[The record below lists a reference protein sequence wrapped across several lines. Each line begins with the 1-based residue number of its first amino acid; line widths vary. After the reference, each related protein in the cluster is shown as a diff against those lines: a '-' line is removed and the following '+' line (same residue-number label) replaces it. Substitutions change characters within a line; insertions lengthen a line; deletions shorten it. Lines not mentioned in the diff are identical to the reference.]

1 MLPCSLPLKCK
12 KDMAEQDIRED
23 QMTITNTVGYLRGL
37 KGKDSVLVAPS
48 SLMTQIGIL
57 HTSFSLSPGGQY
69 ELPYKSGLIMIQN
82 SNRSHEKA
90 VATLYGSGNGTVIVP
105 SSTIQFFSE
114 EIGKVCVFN
123 NGENTKYIIKNT
135 RNESQN
141 LIITFIE

>member
-1 MLPCSLPLKCK
+1 
-12 KDMAEQDIRED
+12 MAEQDIRED
-23 QMTITNTVGYLRGL
+23 QMTVVSSVDYVRGM
-37 KGKDSVLVAPS
+37 KGKDSVLIIPS
-48 SLMTQIGIL
+48 SLMTQRGIL
-57 HTSFSLSPGGQY
+57 HKSLSLSPGEQY

-141 LIITFIE
+141 IIITFIE

>member
-1 MLPCSLPLKCK
+1 
-12 KDMAEQDIRED
+12 MAEQDIRED
-23 QMTITNTVGYLRGL
+23 QMTVVSSVDYVRGL
-37 KGKDSVLVAPS
+37 KGKDSVLVTPS
-48 SLMTQIGIL
+48 SLMTQRGIL
-57 HTSFSLSPGGQY
+57 HTSFSLSPGEQY

-135 RNESQN
+135 RAESQN

>member
-1 MLPCSLPLKCK
+1 MYRS
-12 KDMAEQDIRED
+12 MAEQDIRED

>member
-1 MLPCSLPLKCK
+1 
-12 KDMAEQDIRED
+12 MAEQDIRED

-141 LIITFIE
+141 IIITFIE

>member
-1 MLPCSLPLKCK
+1 
-12 KDMAEQDIRED
+12 MAEQDIRED

-48 SLMTQIGIL
+48 SLMTQLGIL

>member
-1 MLPCSLPLKCK
+1 
-12 KDMAEQDIRED
+12 
-23 QMTITNTVGYLRGL
+23 
-37 KGKDSVLVAPS
+37 
-48 SLMTQIGIL
+48 MTQIGIL

-141 LIITFIE
+141 F

>member
-1 MLPCSLPLKCK
+1 
-12 KDMAEQDIRED
+12 
-23 QMTITNTVGYLRGL
+23 
-37 KGKDSVLVAPS
+37 
-48 SLMTQIGIL
+48 
-57 HTSFSLSPGGQY
+57 
-69 ELPYKSGLIMIQN
+69 MIQN

-141 LIITFIE
+141 FRYYFNFANSTIFHYFVVVVDVDVAKILY

>member
-1 MLPCSLPLKCK
+1 MTTLKSTRMIEK
-12 KDMAEQDIRED
+12 IKENE
-23 QMTITNTVGYLRGL
+23 MTSVSSVDYVRGL
-37 KGKDSVLVAPS
+37 KGEDSVLITLS

-141 LIITFIE
+141 IIITFIE

>member
-1 MLPCSLPLKCK
+1 
-12 KDMAEQDIRED
+12 MAEQDIRED
-23 QMTITNTVGYLRGL
+23 QMTSVSSVDYVRGL
-37 KGKDSVLVAPS
+37 KGENSVLIIPS

-57 HTSFSLSPGGQY
+57 HTSFPLSPGSEY

-90 VATLYGSGNGTVIVP
+90 VAALYGSGNGTVIIP

-114 EIGKVCVFN
+114 EIGKICVFN
-123 NGENTKYIIKNT
+123 NGDNTKYIIKNT
-135 RNESQN
+135 RAESQN

>member
-1 MLPCSLPLKCK
+1 
-12 KDMAEQDIRED
+12 MASDDIRED
-23 QMTITNTVGYLRGL
+23 QMAVVSSVDYVRGMN
-37 KGKDSVLVAPS
+37 GKNSVLVVPS

-57 HTSFSLSPGGQY
+57 HTSFSLSPGEQY

-90 VATLYGSGNGTVIVP
+90 VATLYGSGNGTVIAP

-123 NGENTKYIIKNT
+123 NGDNTKYIIKNT

>member
-1 MLPCSLPLKCK
+1 MIEKIK
-12 KDMAEQDIRED
+12 ENE
-23 QMTITNTVGYLRGL
+23 MTSVSSVDYVRGL
-37 KGKDSVLVAPS
+37 KGEDSVLITLS

-123 NGENTKYIIKNT
+123 NGKYEIYYQKYKK
-135 RNESQN
+135 
-141 LIITFIE
+141 

>member
-1 MLPCSLPLKCK
+1 
-12 KDMAEQDIRED
+12 MAEQDIRED

>member
-1 MLPCSLPLKCK
+1 
-12 KDMAEQDIRED
+12 MAEQDIRED
-23 QMTITNTVGYLRGL
+23 QMTVVSSVDYVRGL
-37 KGKDSVLVAPS
+37 KGKDSVLVTPS
-48 SLMTQIGIL
+48 SLMTQRGIL
-57 HTSFSLSPGGQY
+57 HTSFSLSPGEQY

-123 NGENTKYIIKNT
+123 NGDNTRYIIKNT
-135 RNESQN
+135 RDKYQN
-141 LIITFIE
+141 VVITFIE

>member
-1 MLPCSLPLKCK
+1 
-12 KDMAEQDIRED
+12 MAEQDIRED

-114 EIGKVCVFN
+114 EIGKVCVLN